1 MRVAIED
8 LKLQHLWIIYPGK
21 EEYALDTNVTV
32 LPISEISVSEL
43 LHK

>member
-8 LKLQHLWIIYPGK
+8 LKLQHLWIIYPDK